1 VGFVGHFEIDIIS
14 ALTEQLLASFDGL
27 HPQGLTAENLLLTPT
42 SQGVYHLHRN
52 GILVYVGKAGNLRN
66 RLSQHQFKIMGR
78 QNIDVAEM
86 TFACV
91 TIHPNWTAL
100 APESAL
106 IQHYA
111 ELHLSEWNGI
121 GFGPH
126 DPGRNRETTDAD
138 QEGFDVQFP
147 IRHEWPCEFVEA
159 REWNIRELLIR
170 MKEELPFLLR
180 YECINRNYRAGH
192 ADYNDRMA
200 VVPQGGMGASQL
212 IGLATQHIPGWQST
226 RFPGHMILYRENRA
240 YVHGTVIHQQPA

>member
-1 VGFVGHFEIDIIS
+1 
-14 ALTEQLLASFDGL
+14 
-27 HPQGLTAENLLLTPT
+27 
-42 SQGVYHLHRN
+42 
-52 GILVYVGKAGNLRN
+52 
-66 RLSQHQFKIMGR
+66 MGR

-126 DPGRNRETTDAD
+126 DPGRNRDATDAD
-138 QEGFDVQFP
+138 QEGFDMQFP

-180 YECINRNYRAGH
+180 YECINKKYRAGH
-192 ADYNDRMA
+192 ADYNDRTA
-200 VVPQGGMGASQL
+200 VVPQGVWEPANCSD
-212 IGLATQHIPGWQST
+212 WQPSKYLGGSPLGFQVT
-226 RFPGHMILYRENRA
+226 
-240 YVHGTVIHQQPA
+240 